1 MHALSPSSLFA
12 SATTLVRSLVLSG
25 EKRRNIRDAPR
36 SRSSFPLSLFF
47 PLLFRVQAFQASGS
61 SSVHRETEHVFCF
74 SPPVCFRRYT
84 RERPLARSLTHSHSE
99 RATFFFNSRSALSK
113 DNTTK
118 QFSKVTVP
126 SRSLSRSRVW
136 NELYQHTPLD
146 KTISHFPV
154 SLPLLSPPSFLL
166 NPATRS
172 ILQ

>member
-1 MHALSPSSLFA
+1 MLLALDPPSLYPF
-12 SATTLVRSLVLSG
+12 L
-25 EKRRNIRDAPR
+25 
-36 SRSSFPLSLFF
+36 F
-47 PLLFRVQAFQASGS
+47 PLLFCVQAFRASGS
-61 SSVHRETEHVFCF
+61 SSAHRETEHVFCF

-84 RERPLARSLTHSHSE
+84 RERSLARSHSE
-99 RATFFFNSRSALSK
+99 RAAFFFNSRGALSK

-154 SLPLLSPPSFLL
+154 SLPLLSLSPSFLFS
-166 NPATRS
+166 T
-172 ILQ
+172 LQRDLFYNK

>member
-1 MHALSPSSLFA
+1 MLLALDPPSLYPF
-12 SATTLVRSLVLSG
+12 L
-25 EKRRNIRDAPR
+25 
-36 SRSSFPLSLFF
+36 FPL
-47 PLLFRVQAFQASGS
+47 PFRVQAFRASGS

-84 RERPLARSLTHSHSE
+84 RERSLARSLTRTAKE
-99 RATFFFNSRSALSK
+99 PRFFFNSRGALSK

-154 SLPLLSPPSFLL
+154 SLSLLSLFPPPSFSQPC
-166 NPATRS
+166 NEIYFTINNIYP
-172 ILQ
+172 